1 MNAFV
6 KREAGVPALHMDQTE
21 LMAVLRSSLYP
32 GAKDESIKMVV
43 GYCKA
48 AGLDPMLK
56 PVHIVPM
63 DVPTGKKDSE
73 GSDIKEKRDVVMP
86 GIGLYRVQAEESGLH
101 AGTSEPEFGPDK
113 TTKLGDT
120 EITYPEWCRVTVFK
134 IVDGKERAFPARELW
149 IENYAQKGRKK
160 DPNAMWAKR
169 PYAQLAKCAEA
180 QALRKA
186 FPSRAGS
193 QPTAEEM
200 EGKPLVEDV
209 DTITGEVTARI
220 AAPVEPEPPAAYPDD
235 RFAAKLPEWTA
246 VIQSGKQT
254 IDDMIAKLTAKLP
267 LTETQIAT
275 LRAVKPVA
283 KQEPDNATADP
294 EFLAAMDKE
303 ST

>member
-63 DVPTGKKDSE
+63 DVSTGRKDNN
-73 GSDIKEKRDVVMP
+73 GYDITEKRDVVMP
-86 GIGLYRVQAEESGLH
+86 GIGLYRTQAEDSGQH
-101 AGTSEPEFGPDK
+101 AGTPEPEFGPPV

-120 EITYPEWCRVTVFK
+120 TITYPEWCKVTVFK
-134 IVDGKERAFPARELW
+134 LVDGKERAFVARELW
-149 IENYAQKGRKK
+149 IENYAQKGRKP
-160 DPNAMWAKR
+160 DPNRMWAKR

-186 FPSRAGS
+186 FPGRAGS

-200 EGKPLVEDV
+200 EGKPLVEDADV
-209 DTITGEVTARI
+209 IAGEVTSKTT
-220 AAPVEPEPPAAYPDD
+220 EPEPLPTYADDAFAKNLPAWQ
-235 RFAAKLPEWTA
+235 KLIADGKKTA
-246 VIQSGKQT
+246 QHI
-254 IDDMIAKLTAKLP
+254 IDNLQLKYT
-267 LTETQIAT
+267 LTEAQIAQIKPPVVEQPAVDGEFVAA
-275 LRAVKPVA
+275 LDRAS
-283 KQEPDNATADP
+283 E
-294 EFLAAMDKE
+294 AA
-303 ST
+303 